1 MKYLLSAYCVSDPVQ
16 SPGIVMVKGR
26 KTNAISALVELIVMV
41 EGDVS
46 QIIRQ
51 LNVKLLLYEVPTMK
65 RFIML

>member
-1 MKYLLSAYCVSDPVQ
+1 MSDPVL

-26 KTNAISALVELIVMV
+26 KTNTISALVELIVMV